1 MYWAGEFAQFFPGAN
16 FVGGS
21 FVELTALDKIIYQV
35 ATNHL
40 NLESVCDDRKFEYI
54 YKQLFLPVQ
63 IGPYTKNQTNKN
75 VSHHSI
81 NTLVD

>member
-1 MYWAGEFAQFFPGAN
+1 MSDCQFFPGAN
-16 FVGGS
+16 FVGGT

-40 NLESVCDDRKFEYI
+40 NLESVCDDRKFVHI
-54 YKQLFLPVQ
+54 TTFLLLQ
-63 IGPYTKNQTNKN
+63 IGPYTKKQTNKN